1 MIDEKKLIKDIF
13 YVDGKRIPDR
23 DCAGEPVMIAFEELY
38 KIINNQSKVDEWIPV
53 EERLPEEHD
62 SIFAKL
68 KGTDQ
73 WHKGMF
79 EKVSD
84 DVNVTIEYSNGERKT
99 ITMHTKDGQ
108 WSVRNT
114 FISFKV
120 ISWKPLPEPMRK
132 EV

>member
-1 MIDEKKLIKDIF
+1 MINEKELMFHIEKQYRQWGNEYDAGQILRDIEDF
-13 YVDGKRIPDR
+13 P
-23 DCAGEPVMIAFEELY
+23 
-38 KIINNQSKVDEWIPV
+38 KVDEWIPV